1 MNMKLRYILIMIIAL
16 TAAGARAA
24 DGDLFPY
31 PVPPEDMERLDERC
45 DYLVTHFWDRC
56 DMKSAFSKTEKL
68 NDTFGDWISFMPYAS
83 ADSVYAAIGRL
94 LDSVKK
100 SGPQTLGLARMAEQW
115 TYSDS
120 AEVFSEEIYYPFA
133 KAAAENHKIS
143 GADRA
148 RFEHHVQIIDNTRQ
162 GGVMKHLK
170 YVTPEGLPGSLD
182 SIRTQAIVVFLN
194 DHDCEDCALARVR
207 LSADINANALIKAGL
222 LTVMCIEPDEAGP
235 EWLAATTGYPAEWIV
250 GASEDASSYFSLRT
264 SPEFYLLDARHR
276 VLAKG
281 FPIDGML
288 RALAAIRANTGI

>member
-1 MNMKLRYILIMIIAL
+1 MAL
-16 TAAGARAA
+16 TAAIGMHAA

-31 PVPPEDMERLDERC
+31 PVPPADMERLDERC

-68 NDTFGDWISFMPYAS
+68 NNTFGDWISFMPYAS
-83 ADSVYAAIGRL
+83 ADSVYTAIGRL
-94 LDSVKK
+94 LESVKK

-115 TYSDS
+115 TYSDT
-120 AEVFSEEIYYPFA
+120 AEIFSEEIYYPFA
-133 KAAAENHKIS
+133 KAVAENRKIS

-148 RFEHHVQIIDNTRQ
+148 RFENQVQIIDNVRQ
-162 GGVMKHLK
+162 GGVMGHLQ
-170 YVTPEGLPGSLD
+170 YVTPEGLPGSLETV
-182 SIRTQAIVVFLN
+182 RTQAIVVFIN

-222 LTVMCIEPDEAGP
+222 LTIMCIEPDEATP
-235 EWLAATTGYPAEWIV
+235 EWLEATTSYPAEWIV
-250 GASEDASSYFSLRT
+250 GASEDASSYFPLRT